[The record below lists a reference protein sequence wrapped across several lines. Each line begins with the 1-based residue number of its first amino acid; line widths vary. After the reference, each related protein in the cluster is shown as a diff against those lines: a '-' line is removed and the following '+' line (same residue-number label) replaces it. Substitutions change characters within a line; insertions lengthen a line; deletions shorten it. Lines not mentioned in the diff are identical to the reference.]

1 MDVLNTVFFWAAV
14 VLSVIAVYRL
24 WLSKSDRTTAPT
36 GWAVPEKAR
45 RWLLLAIA
53 LAAVLVR
60 VWRFGEVPGG
70 FNQDGAMA
78 AVDAKALADY
88 GTDRLGMRLPVHL
101 TAWGYG
107 QMSSLLSYLMVPFI
121 KLFGLS
127 PVTARLPLL
136 LVSLAGLWCLYLL
149 ARDLFG
155 EDGGLIAFA
164 FAAID
169 PWHILQSRWALDCN
183 LFPHFLIFGLFFLVR
198 ALGADR
204 KWPFLT
210 LSMVFFGLS
219 MYCYGVS
226 LYTVPLFLLAACVY
240 LLAVKRVT
248 AVQAV
253 LCLGVYLLVAWPFLL
268 TMSINFFGWDTIET
282 PLFTLPYFPGSVR
295 SNDILFF
302 SKDIPAQLAQNA
314 QALLDATLRQVK
326 DLPWNDVEGF
336 GTLYLFS
343 VPFTVAGLC
352 SLVKE
357 GRREPGCVLL
367 LFLLLAGIWCG
378 LTTNSVNIN
387 RVNMIYYPLILLT
400 ALGVYTV
407 LCWFPL
413 RRLAGGVGLAYLL
426 AFCLFAHTYFTT
438 YAQQIRGYFFG
449 DFSAALCAVK
459 DSGAERFCI
468 TADSQSKG
476 SRHVS
481 EILTLFW
488 HEVDAEYFQG
498 KTTPPGELPYREK
511 YTYESITPAS
521 VDPDED
527 AAYVVTYPDLA
538 YFPEEFYDLQ
548 PFGYYYVVTRR

>member
-1 MDVLNTVFFWAAV
+1 MTILNTLFFWAAV

-24 WLSKSDRTTAPT
+24 WLSGRDQAVVST
-36 GWAVPEKAR
+36 GWTVPDR
-45 RWLLLAIA
+45 LHRWLLLAIA

-101 TAWGYG
+101 TAWGFG
-107 QMSSLLSYLMVPFI
+107 QMSSLLSYLTAPLV

-127 PVTARLPLL
+127 PVTARLPQL

-155 EDGGLIAFA
+155 EDGGLVAFA

-183 LFPHFLIFGLFFLVR
+183 LLPHFLIIGLFLLVR
-198 ALGADR
+198 ALDAR
-204 KWPFLT
+204 KKRLLLA

-226 LYTVPLFLLAACVY
+226 LYTVPLFLLAACFY

-248 AVQAV
+248 PGQAG
-253 LCLGVYLLVAWPFLL
+253 LCLAVYLLVAWPFLL
-268 TMSINFFGWDTIET
+268 TMAINFFGWDTIET
-282 PLFTLPYFPGSVR
+282 PFFTLPYFPDSIR

-302 SKDIPAQLAQNA
+302 SQDIPAQLLQNA
-314 QALLDATLRQVK
+314 QALLDATLRQAK

-343 VPFTVAGLC
+343 APFTVAGLC

-357 GRREPGCVLL
+357 GRRRPDCVLL
-367 LFLLLAGIWCG
+367 FLFLLTGIWCG
-378 LTTNSVNIN
+378 LTTNTVNIN

-400 ALGVYTV
+400 ALGIYTV
-407 LCWFPL
+407 LHWFPL

-426 AFCLFAHTYFTT
+426 AFCLFTHTYFTT
-438 YAQQIRGYFFG
+438 YAQQIRSYFFG
-449 DFSAALCAVK
+449 DFAAALCAVK
-459 DSGAERFCI
+459 DSGAERFYI
-468 TADSQSKG
+468 TADSQYEG
-476 SRHVS
+476 ARHVS

-488 HEVDAEYFQG
+488 HEVDAEYYQG
-498 KTTPPGELPYREK
+498 KTTPSGELPYREK
-511 YTYESITPAS
+511 YTYESITASS
-521 VDPDED
+521 VDRSEN

-538 YFPEEFYDLQ
+538 YFPQELYDLQ
-548 PFGYYYVVTRR
+548 PFGYYYAVTKR